1 MSLQGMKRHNT
12 EPTGTRN
19 KMVSEARSSLRA
31 PVVYVCLTLLMMA
44 LAVSVPMLAQDA
56 HTPHAQDVQI
66 PTPQGVE
73 TTLPETPQPQV
84 PQAERGSIVGTA
96 LDANGDTVPNATA
109 VLQGPG
115 PNDRVT
121 VTTNGEGFFEFRDLK
136 PAVNYQVKIS
146 AAGLAD
152 WTSPVVILDPGQY
165 KILTDIQLQIPM
177 ERTTVDV
184 TMTPVEVATEE
195 VHLEEQQRVF
205 GIIPNFYVVYDK
217 DHAVPL
223 TAKLKFRLAF
233 KVASDPITAAGVGFL
248 SAVQQAGDTPDFG
261 QGWDAFGKRF
271 GANAADGFTDI
282 MIGGAILPSLLHQDP
297 RYFYQGTGS
306 TKSRMM
312 HAMKN
317 PFVCKGD
324 NGKWQPNFS
333 SLGGDLG
340 SAAISNLYYP
350 KSNRGVGLVFGNFAI
365 STAERT
371 ASSLVQEFLLG
382 RLTHRGGNSK

>member
-1 MSLQGMKRHNT
+1 MERRNT
-12 EPTGTRN
+12 EPKTRTKAN
-19 KMVSEARSSLRA
+19 LHGRQALLNISAG
-31 PVVYVCLTLLMMA
+31 YVWLTTFV
-44 LAVSVPMLAQDA
+44 LAVAL
-56 HTPHAQDVQI
+56 TI
-66 PTPQGVE
+66 PVFSQE
-73 TTLPETPQPQV
+73 IQAPQPQTGSDIQPA
-84 PQAERGSIVGTA
+84 PQPQTGSEIEAPQPQPQTATIVGTVT
-96 LDANGDTVPNATA
+96 DANGDTVPNATA

-121 VTTNGEGFFEFRDLK
+121 ATTNAEGFFEFRELK
-136 PAVNYQVKIS
+136 PEVNYQVKVS
-146 AAGLAD
+146 AEGLAD

-165 KILTDIQLQIPM
+165 KILTDVQLQVPM

-184 TMTPVEVATEE
+184 TMTPEEVATEE
-195 VHLEEQQRVF
+195 VHIEEQQRVF
-205 GIIPNFYVVYDK
+205 GIIPNFYVVYDQ

-223 TAKLKFRLAF
+223 TTKLKFRLAF
-233 KVASDPITAAGVGFL
+233 KVASDPITAAGIGFL

-271 GANAADGFTDI
+271 GANSADGFTDI

-306 TKSRMM
+306 TKSRML

-350 KSNRGVGLVFGNFAI
+350 QSNRGVGLIFGNFAI
-365 STAERT
+365 NTAERI
-371 ASSLVQEFLLG
+371 ASSLAQEFLLG
-382 RLTHRGGNSK
+382 RLTHRGAPK